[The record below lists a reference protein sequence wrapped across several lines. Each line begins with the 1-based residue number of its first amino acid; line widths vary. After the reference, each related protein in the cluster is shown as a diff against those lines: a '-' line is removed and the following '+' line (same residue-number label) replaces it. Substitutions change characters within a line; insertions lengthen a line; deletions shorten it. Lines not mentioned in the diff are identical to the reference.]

1 MVYGEVCKAGTC
13 VHIGNPVDGSFIATT
28 VRSLCWL
35 MIKTEESSEIIDPL
49 YIYGDS
55 VN

>member
-13 VHIGNPVDGSFIATT
+13 EHTGNLMDGSFIATT

-35 MIKTEESSEIIDPL
+35 VIKTEECPEIIDPL
-49 YIYGDS
+49 YICGD
-55 VN
+55 